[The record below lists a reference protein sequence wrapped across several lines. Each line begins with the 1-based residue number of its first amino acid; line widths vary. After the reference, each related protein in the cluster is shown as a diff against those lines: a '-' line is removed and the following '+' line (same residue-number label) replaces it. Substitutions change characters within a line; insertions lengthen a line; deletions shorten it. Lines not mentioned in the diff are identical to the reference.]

1 MTVIDLIALAIVALS
16 CVLGLMRGFVR
27 EAMSLAGW
35 LLAFYGART
44 FASEVGAV
52 LPGIESAG
60 LRYAAALVLIFVT
73 VLLAVSLASMLL
85 RGMVNLAGLGA
96 YDKAVGVV
104 FGLVRALLVLLLLTV
119 VAGLSA
125 LPKTQAWQDSWSH
138 AWLESAVLYLKPWL
152 PQDLAALIQFH

>member
-1 MTVIDLIALAIVALS
+1 MTVIDLIALAIIALS

-44 FASEVGAV
+44 FAPEVGAV
-52 LPGIESAG
+52 LPGIESAS

-104 FGLVRALLVLLLLTV
+104 FGLARALLVLLLLTV

-125 LPKTQAWQDSWSH
+125 LPKTQAWQGSWSH
-138 AWLESAVLYLKPWL
+138 TWLESAVLYLKPWL